1 MKEFTDKDVCRDT
14 QFPHIYCNRSELVD
28 APMWWHKR
36 YLSETASGYGRRL
49 NSGLK
54 IHFNG
59 RLYRIYVT
67 CFSNAGTSW
76 FKCKGETIYV
86 S

>member
-1 MKEFTDKDVCRDT
+1 MKQFTDADVINDGISVDRTD
-14 QFPHIYCNRSELVD
+14 LVD
-28 APMWWHKR
+28 APMWYHNR
-36 YLSETASGYGRRL
+36 GLTETATGYGMRL

-67 CFSNAGTSW
+67 IFSNVGSSW
-76 FKCKGETIYV
+76 FMTRGRKVYV
-86 S
+86 R